1 MAWHQ
6 TWNDS
11 PPPRRGGFF
20 ADRGGFFPPGVKLVL
35 FLTVAVFLM
44 EAVWGS
50 ALVALGALTVESL
63 LRGEIWRLL
72 SYMFLHAN
80 STHLLVNMFMFW
92 MLGSVFERQ
101 IGTRRFLLLYFACG
115 VAGGLFEAVFN
126 YLMFLKFGPVFL
138 TMPAVGAS
146 AGVMGILVAF
156 ATLNPREKFLVFFI
170 LPVEAWWVAAV
181 YGLIETWPI
190 LKDLVFSQNPMWG
203 DNVAHAAHFGGMV
216 VGFVWMKWGERIARL
231 LRRGSAPREKVF
243 TGRTPEEEDAEVD
256 RILDKIRD
264 EGLDSLTLRE
274 KMFLHEVSRRRRGG
288 P

>member
-1 MAWHQ
+1 MAWHP

-20 ADRGGFFPPGVKLVL
+20 ADRGGLFPPGVKLVL
-35 FLTVAVFLM
+35 LLTIAVFLM

-63 LRGEIWRLL
+63 MHGEIWRLL

-115 VAGGLFEAVFN
+115 IAGGLFEAAFN
-126 YLMFLKFGPVFL
+126 YLMFLKFGPTFL

-156 ATLNPREKFLVFFI
+156 ATLNPREKFLVFFL
-170 LPVEAWWVAAV
+170 LPVEAWWVAVV
-181 YGLIETWPI
+181 YGLFETWPI

-243 TGRTPEEEDAEVD
+243 YGRTPEEEDAEVD

>member
-20 ADRGGFFPPGVKLVL
+20 ADRGGLFPPGVKLVL
-35 FLTVAVFLM
+35 LLTVAVFLM
-44 EAVWGS
+44 EALWGG

-243 TGRTPEEEDAEVD
+243 TGRTSEEEDAEVD

-264 EGLDSLTLRE
+264 DGLDSLTLRE

>member
-20 ADRGGFFPPGVKLVL
+20 ADRGGLFPPGVKLVL
-35 FLTVAVFLM
+35 LLTVAVFLM
-44 EAVWGS
+44 EALWGG

-231 LRRGSAPREKVF
+231 LRRGSAPREEF
-243 TGRTPEEEDAEVD
+243 FYRRAPEAEDAEVD
-256 RILDKIRD
+256 RILDKIRQ